1 MGTDLKLGHVLGSHF
16 GVNGLTPMTLTVR
29 VQCPSEYATASTLA
43 GQPLNCMKEVKRS
56 THE

>member
-1 MGTDLKLGHVLGSHF
+1 MGTDLMLGHVLGSHF

-29 VQCPSEYATASTLA
+29 VQCPSGYATASTLE
-43 GQPLNCMKEVKRS
+43 EVKRS